1 VAGSLLLEVERLK
14 ERLQRQADIAVRAEA
29 ALTQMAVA
37 SKQTQ
42 EALRKQLA
50 EARVVAV
57 AATEGRDKIEHEHER
72 LHQERADMVAKIAT
86 LEVELDDARHAVTE
100 DRATLAATVRNATAK
115 EEGLEET
122 CASLRCEHEQ
132 LTAQVAALQR
142 RLDEETE
149 LLEAARNQLYD
160 YRQMVGTVGAA
171 HTMRVLICGVTLRA
185 AIGVAAM

>member
-1 VAGSLLLEVERLK
+1 MNKRVHSFAPPLLPISCVTFVSTAQWLLAHGMLTNPAHACDSQFTPQAAHLCTDTVAGSLLLEVERLK

-122 CASLRCEHEQ
+122 
-132 LTAQVAALQR
+132 
-142 RLDEETE
+142 
-149 LLEAARNQLYD
+149 
-160 YRQMVGTVGAA
+160 
-171 HTMRVLICGVTLRA
+171 
-185 AIGVAAM
+185 